1 MLIDRCCGCK
11 ITRDAF
17 VTHVTI
23 PSFDC
28 ITNFNDD
35 GSN

>member
-11 ITRDAF
+11 ITNDKF
-17 VTHVTI
+17 WTHVTI

-28 ITNFNDD
+28 IADFNDD
-35 GSN
+35 G